1 MESGAA
7 IRISNNRAD
16 GRVPYKMGGDVAG
29 KPISVSFLWVLWVF
43 GLGGLWARESSP
55 ADCCIADLRV
65 GGVDRK

>member
-29 KPISVSFLWVLWVF
+29 EPISV
-43 GLGGLWARESSP
+43 
-55 ADCCIADLRV
+55 IIT
-65 GGVDRK
+65 GVPTAGRDD